1 MIKYILK
8 RLLLMIPV
16 MIGVVTIVFI
26 LNALTP
32 GDVAKDLAGQDATQE
47 QVEALREDL
56 GLNKP
61 LIVQYATY
69 IWRLFTK
76 GDFGTSYVTHQPIL
90 NEILARYPTTIK
102 LALLSSLLA
111 ACIGIPLGVIAAVKQ
126 YTWIDNTAMVISLA
140 GVSVPNFWLGL
151 MSILLFSVRLGWLP
165 ATGLED
171 GLKSWIMPMFVCGIG
186 TAATIARVTRSSLL
200 EVIRQDYI
208 RTARAKGQKEFV
220 VIVRHALRNSLI
232 PVVTLIGS
240 QIGHALGGAVL
251 VESVFGISGLGGY
264 MVAAIKARNFPAV
277 QGGVVFLSLVFSL
290 INLLV
295 DILYTYIDPQLK
307 TRYSAKRS
315 KRKSPVQ
322 KKETAL
328 GGE

>member
-1 MIKYILK
+1 
-8 RLLLMIPV
+8 MIPV

-32 GDVAKDLAGQDATQE
+32 GDVAKDLAGQDATAE
-47 QVEALREDL
+47 QVETLRHEL
-56 GLNKP
+56 GLDKP
-61 LIVQYATY
+61 LAVRYVNY
-69 IWRLFTK
+69 IWRLFTR
-76 GDFGTSYVTHQPIL
+76 GDLGTSYVTKQPIL

-102 LALLSSLLA
+102 LAFLSILLA

-126 YTWIDNTAMVISLA
+126 YTWIDNTAMVLSLA

-151 MSILLFSVRLGWLP
+151 MSILLFSVRLHWFP
-165 ATGLED
+165 ATGLEN
-171 GLKSWIMPMFVCGIG
+171 GLRSWIMPMFVCGVG
-186 TAATIARVTRSSLL
+186 SAATIARVTRSSLL

-208 RTARAKGQKEFV
+208 RTARAKGQKEFIV
-220 VIVRHALRNSLI
+220 VVRHALRNSLI

-240 QIGHALGGAVL
+240 QIGHALGGAIL

-290 INLLV
+290 VNLLV

-307 TRYSAKRS
+307 TRYSTKRS
-315 KRKSPVQ
+315 KK
-322 KKETAL
+322 TAAVNS
-328 GGE
+328 GAAA